1 MNLSMKN
8 AVPGYTVWLLS
19 VLLLATSCGST
30 RQIETSSPRPRVFP
44 GAGSGEAAG
53 LALLAIDIETGNT
66 TLPEDVQALRFR
78 IEEVRV
84 HQENGDWITFPGEL
98 NAFEILPDR
107 YLGKAILSTR
117 VQPLRYDSIAVK
129 ISDAFVLFGENA
141 GGPVTLPKD
150 QALEIAVEM
159 NPTVSSGTQVVIAI
173 EPGASLYK
181 DNNCR
186 WFFVPFWT
194 ARVE

>member
-1 MNLSMKN
+1 MKN
-8 AVPGYTVWLLS
+8 AVPGCTAWLLS
-19 VLLLATSCGST
+19 VLLLATSCAST

-44 GAGSGEAAG
+44 GTAGGEAAG
-53 LALLAIDIETGNT
+53 LAVLAIDIETGNT

-78 IEEVRV
+78 IDEIRV
-84 HQENGDWITFPGEL
+84 HAEGGEWITFPGEL
-98 NAFEILPDR
+98 NTFEILPDR

-117 VQPLRYDSIAVK
+117 VQPLKYDSIAVK

-150 QALEIAVEM
+150 EALEIAVEM
-159 NPTVSSGTQVVIAI
+159 EPTVDNGTQVVITI
-173 EPGASLYK
+173 EPAASLYK

-194 ARVE
+194 ARIE